1 MKELTGRFAGFR
13 PWLLFLGLLFPAG
26 TALAW
31 QEMEDAAPVV
41 AAVGAFM
48 VVFLLFGLALYA
60 YFCFSLMTIAKKTNT
75 PNGWLAW
82 IPIANI
88 ILMLNIAHKPIWWIV
103 LFIIPLVNL
112 VVTIIV
118 WMEIAKARN
127 KPEWWGILWIVPP
140 VAVLIVPGYLAF
152 TD

>member
-1 MKELTGRFAGFR
+1 MKEHTGRFAGFR

-48 VVFLLFGLALYA
+48 VVFLLFGLAMYVYVSLA
-60 YFCFSLMTIAKKTNT
+60 LMTIAKKTNT
-75 PNGWLAW
+75 ANPWMAW
-82 IPIANI
+82 IPIVNI

-103 LFIIPLVNL
+103 LCLIPLVNI
-112 VVTIIV
+112 VVFIIV

-127 KPEWWGILWIVPP
+127 KPEWWGILMIVPL
-140 VAVLIVPGYLAF
+140 VNLIVPGYLAF